1 MKKIDITID
10 LTQEEDK
17 IWKQIDK
24 AEKKINNTPWYKR
37 IFSWF

>member
-10 LTQEEDK
+10 LTQDDDK

-24 AEKKINNTPWYKR
+24 AEKKIKHMPWYKK
-37 IFSWF
+37 IFPWF